1 MRSFTAQTNVFPAP
15 AGLKRKAVS
24 SEIFQIVFPV
34 LAGVE
39 EIGAMR

>member
-1 MRSFTAQTNVFPAP
+1 
-15 AGLKRKAVS
+15 LKRKAVS